1 MTGVVWANVVLAI
14 PFLIAFIAV
23 PLWMTFRRPNIGA
36 DHTQAHSYLRAKA
49 ALAAAEASAP
59 GRVTS
64 DARHDH
70 RVAA

>member
-23 PLWMTFRRPNIGA
+23 PLWMTFRYPSTGA
-36 DHTQAHSYLRAKA
+36 DHTQAHSYLHAKA
-49 ALAAAEASAP
+49 ALAAVDVSAP

-70 RVAA
+70 RIAA

>member
-1 MTGVVWANVVLAI
+1 MTGVVWANVLLAI

-23 PLWMTFRRPNIGA
+23 PLWMTFRRPSIGT
-36 DHTQAHSYLRAKA
+36 DHTQAHSYLRAKT
-49 ALAAAEASAP
+49 ALAALDASAP

-70 RVAA
+70 RIAA